1 MTLHNSRQKIARR
14 WKALI
19 ERLVAATASPKHGRR
34 VLIFSLIAY
43 SEVWV
48 AYAIIAK
55 STQGIHADMAE
66 VFSWSWDL
74 EWGTHKH
81 PPLLPALVSLWFS
94 IFPVSDW
101 AYYLLAV
108 TSTAVAIYFT
118 WLLSGFWL
126 EGAKRA
132 AVPFL
137 LMLIPFYNF
146 LALKLDHNAILVP
159 LWAITTYAFVRS
171 FQTRSILWSVA
182 AGVFAGLVVLAKY
195 WSFFLLL
202 GLASA
207 ALADSQRLSYLKSWS
222 PWIITIVS
230 FALFLPHIV
239 WLEANHYPTFIA
251 AQNRLANS
259 SAETAWCLWGYLYSS
274 IVYVA
279 GPLLAVALLAK
290 PSRSALIDTLFP
302 HDRERRFAAVMFWVP
317 LLAAIPFAIFMQVR
331 LTSLWTMSALSLFGV
346 VLLSSPLVH
355 FTRESAAVVA
365 AITIIVSIAALLAS
379 PLVAI
384 EKLHGGVENHAAYTR
399 AVAKEVQKQWEQTT
413 TQPLHIVG
421 SVFSMASSVAFYLK
435 KKALPVVFDAPTR
448 PPWDT
453 PETIDQFGA
462 AMICPS
468 ANVACQSTVT
478 RIASGRPIARHAEVT
493 IQPHWLGFSGDPRGF
508 VIDIVLPQI
517 RNKAAEEFCCVSAAK
532 RTKTTDR

>member
-1 MTLHNSRQKIARR
+1 MIFKIITRR
-14 WKALI
+14 WKALL
-19 ERLVAATASPKHGRR
+19 ERLVAATASPEHGRR
-34 VLIFSLIAY
+34 VLIFILIAY
-43 SEVWV
+43 SAVWT

-108 TSTAVAIYFT
+108 TSTAIAIYFT

-126 EGAKRA
+126 QGAKRA
-132 AVPFL
+132 AVPFF

-146 LALKLDHNAILVP
+146 LALKLDHNVILVP

-171 FQTRSILWSVA
+171 FQTRSILWSVVT
-182 AGVFAGLVVLAKY
+182 GVFAGLAVLAKY

-202 GLASA
+202 GLAIA
-207 ALADSQRLSYLKSWS
+207 ALADSRRLRYLKSWS
-222 PWIITIVS
+222 PWIITVVS
-230 FALFLPHIV
+230 FGLFLPHIA

-259 SAETAWCLWGYLYSS
+259 SAETVWYLWGYVYSS
-274 IVYVA
+274 IAYVA

-290 PSRSALIDTLFP
+290 PSRSALIDILFP
-302 HDRERRFAAVMFWVP
+302 RDRERRFAAVMFWVP

-331 LTSLWTMSALSLFGV
+331 LTSLWTMSALSLLGV
-346 VLLSSPLVH
+346 VLLSSPLVD
-355 FTRESAAVVA
+355 FTRKSAAVVVGTV
-365 AITIIVSIAALLAS
+365 IVVSIAALLAS

-421 SVFSMASSVAFYLK
+421 SVFSLANSVAFYLK
-435 KKALPVVFDAPTR
+435 QKALPVTFYARTR
-448 PPWDT
+448 PSWDT
-453 PETIDQFGA
+453 AETIDQFGA
-462 AMICPS
+462 ALICPAAS
-468 ANVACQSTVT
+468 VVCRSTMTGIVA
-478 RIASGRPIARHAEVT
+478 GRPVARHAEVT
-493 IQPHWLGFSGDPRGF
+493 VQPHWLGFFGDPRGF

-517 RNKAAEEFCCVSAAK
+517 RNQAAEEFCCVSAAK